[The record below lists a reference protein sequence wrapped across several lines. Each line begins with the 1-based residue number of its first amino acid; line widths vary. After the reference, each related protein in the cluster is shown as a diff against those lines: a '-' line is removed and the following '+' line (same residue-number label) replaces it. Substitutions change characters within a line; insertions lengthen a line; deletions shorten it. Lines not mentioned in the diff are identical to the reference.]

1 MIVDC
6 VGANGETEAAFKK
19 FMSASGYNMPV
30 FFDTEKIAQAA
41 YGINSF
47 PQTYFID
54 KDGKLAN
61 QFRGATSYS
70 EIEKVIKTLI

>member
-1 MIVDC
+1 
-6 VGANGETEAAFKK
+6 
-19 FMSASGYNMPV
+19 MSASGYNMPV